1 MPSLNGTLPDIPFGG
16 EIGVFGSACRCE
28 KLLGCGVA
36 ADISCVFRFTRVTDA
51 VGFTPIAYACWLT
64 DSSPKKIVW
73 RLSPEVLRCV
83 GKAEAKISDLIN
95 QVCALL

>member
-1 MPSLNGTLPDIPFGG
+1 MLSVSLASLT
-16 EIGVFGSACRCE
+16 
-28 KLLGCGVA
+28 
-36 ADISCVFRFTRVTDA
+36 
-51 VGFTPIAYACWLT
+51 LT

-95 QVCALL
+95 QVCAIL